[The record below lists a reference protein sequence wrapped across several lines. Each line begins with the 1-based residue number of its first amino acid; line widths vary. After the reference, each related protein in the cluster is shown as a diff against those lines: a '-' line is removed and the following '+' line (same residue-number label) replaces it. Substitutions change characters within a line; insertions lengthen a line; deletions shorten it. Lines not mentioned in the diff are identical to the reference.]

1 MGEEACMYVYLGEAY
16 VLFGM
21 MGGVDPYGPSHYM
34 KQLLWALYQK
44 KRKRTQYKRCV
55 SSVTPSTLKQ

>member
-34 KQLLWALYQK
+34 KQ
-44 KRKRTQYKRCV
+44 
-55 SSVTPSTLKQ
+55 

>member
-1 MGEEACMYVYLGEAY
+1 MGERGVYVYLGEAY

-34 KQLLWALYQK
+34 KQ
-44 KRKRTQYKRCV
+44 
-55 SSVTPSTLKQ
+55 